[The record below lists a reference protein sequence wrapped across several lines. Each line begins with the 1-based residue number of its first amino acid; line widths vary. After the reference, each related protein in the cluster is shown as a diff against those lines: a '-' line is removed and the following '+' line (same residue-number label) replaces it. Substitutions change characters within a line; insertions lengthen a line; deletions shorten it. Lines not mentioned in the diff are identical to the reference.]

1 MLRYILRRL
10 SFFTPT
16 LLGVS
21 LLVFTIMHLTPGDPA
36 EIMLGTEASQA
47 QVAQLRQNLGLD
59 QPVYIQY
66 LIFLKN
72 ALRGDL
78 GRSIRT
84 NNPVAEEILSRFPA
98 TLALAATGLLLAIL
112 MGLPLGL
119 IAALR
124 QNSLTDALASFCALI
139 GFSVP
144 NFWASLMLM
153 LLLSIIIPVLPSSGH
168 GTWQHLVLPSL
179 TLAIQL
185 MAVIARMTR
194 SSVLEV
200 VRQDYVRT
208 AQAKGIPAVFVLTH
222 HIVRNALIPVVTIA
236 GLYFGL
242 LLGGVVVT
250 ETVFS
255 YPGIG
260 RMLID
265 AIRAHDYPLIQGGV
279 LIFGICI
286 CTVNLIVDV
295 FYAFLDPRIRA
306 QYRSRKQGA
315 A

>member
-1 MLRYILRRL
+1 MLRFILRRL
-10 SFFTPT
+10 AFFAPI

-21 LLVFTIMHLTPGDPA
+21 LVVFTIMHLTPGDPA
-36 EIMLGTEASQA
+36 EIMLGTEATQA
-47 QVAQLRQNLGLD
+47 QVTQFRKNLGLD

-66 LIFLKN
+66 LLFLKN
-72 ALRGDL
+72 ALQGDL

-84 NNPVAEEILSRFPA
+84 NNRVTEEILSRFPA
-98 TLALAATGLLLAIL
+98 TLALAASGLLLAIL
-112 MGLPLGL
+112 MGFPLGL
-119 IAALR
+119 VAALR
-124 QNSLTDALASFCALI
+124 QNTATDALASFFALI
-139 GFSVP
+139 GFSIP
-144 NFWASLMLM
+144 NFWAGLMLM

-168 GTWQHLVLPSL
+168 GTWRHLVLPSL
-179 TLAIQL
+179 TLAIQV

-194 SSVLEV
+194 SSMLEV

-279 LIFGICI
+279 LVFGVCI
-286 CTVNLIVDV
+286 CAVNLLVDV
-295 FYAFLDPRIRA
+295 LYAFLDPRIRA
-306 QYRSRKQGA
+306 RYRSGRPGA
-315 A
+315 V

>member
-1 MLRYILRRL
+1 MLRYTMRRL
-10 SFFTPT
+10 TFFPPI

-36 EIMLGTEASQA
+36 EIMLGTEATPLQIE
-47 QVAQLRQNLGLD
+47 QFRRNLGLD

-66 LIFLKN
+66 FIFLKN
-72 ALRGDL
+72 ALQGDL

-84 NNPVAEEILSRFPA
+84 NNPVLEEILSRFPA
-98 TLALAATGLLLAIL
+98 TAMLAACGLALGILL
-112 MGLPLGL
+112 GFPLGL
-119 IAALR
+119 TAALR
-124 QNSLTDALASFCALI
+124 QNTAVDALASFSALL
-139 GFSVP
+139 GFSIP

-153 LLLSIIIPVLPSSGH
+153 LLLSIVIPVLPSSGY

-179 TLAIQL
+179 TLAIQI

-194 SSVLEV
+194 SSMLEV
-200 VRQDYVRT
+200 IRQDYVRT
-208 AQAKGIPAVFVLTH
+208 AQAKGIPAFFVLAH
-222 HIVRNALIPVVTIA
+222 HSVRNALIPVVTIA

-279 LIFGICI
+279 LIFGVCI
-286 CTVNLIVDV
+286 CAVNLIVDIV
-295 FYAFLDPRIRA
+295 YAFLDPRIRA
-306 QYRSRKQGA
+306 QYRSRRDA
-315 A
+315 AA